1 MNRLGRLTKGG
12 VVLVATCS
20 VVWFFMIR
28 ADSEY
33 HQPHEKNEDTR
44 LVSSE
49 DPVKGRLI
57 CRSVFLEDYGSE
69 DSSILSDLEA
79 VSLLLNDC
87 QLLFK
92 NFDSFFLPGNR
103 EITSFL
109 SGGNPE
115 KITWIPK
122 SHFAIN
128 TTGKLVDRFGM
139 PLFFHRI
146 NGLKFEIYSAGK
158 DGKMWTKDDVVFP
171 PPPVSAEKK

>member
-1 MNRLGRLTKGG
+1 MVALFG
-12 VVLVATCS
+12 VV
-20 VVWFFMIR
+20 WYFMSR
-28 ADSEY
+28 VDSDDRQSHAE
-33 HQPHEKNEDTR
+33 HEEGPLTR
-44 LVSSE
+44 NGE
-49 DPVKGRLI
+49 TAEETKKEGRFI
-57 CRSVFLEDYGSE
+57 SRSAFLEDYGSE
-69 DSSILSDLEA
+69 NSSLLSDLET

-103 EITSFL
+103 EIASFL

-128 TTGKLVDRFGM
+128 PTGKLVDRFGM

-146 NGLKFEIYSAGK
+146 DGLKFEIYSAGK

-171 PPPVSAEKK
+171 PAPVSAEKK